1 MNNIIINNV
10 EVEFEVVKDKVFT
23 NSLQIAE
30 VFEKEHKNIIR
41 IIENLPNDDFRQL
54 NFEPSCEMRR
64 NGLFDKETKFYNLTR
79 DGFSLLVMSF
89 TGEKAYKFKIAYINA
104 FNKME
109 AILKEPMSE
118 IDILI
123 KQAELLKENQ
133 QKMKALE
140 AKTDELHKEQL
151 KTRNNINRILA
162 NDKELTV
169 IAYASLN
176 GIKAN
181 SYNAAIIGKKAA
193 KLSREQG
200 ICTGSTIDK
209 RFGKVNTYDTDIL
222 KQVFDKHFESF

>member
-30 VFEKEHKNIIR
+30 VFEKRHDNVMQIIKA
-41 IIENLPNDDFRQL
+41 LPKDNFNAL
-54 NFEPSCEMRR
+54 NFKAVNYKDAKGELRPC
-64 NGLFDKETKFYNLTR
+64 YNLTR

-151 KTRNNINRILA
+151 KARNNINRILA